1 MNNNLEMVRQT
12 WRQIKT
18 ELNVFLSKVV
28 SNDITYIIFDKL
40 KVNK

>member
-1 MNNNLEMVRQT
+1 MNNNLEMVWQT

>member
-1 MNNNLEMVRQT
+1 MVRQT

-18 ELNVFLSKVV
+18 ELNVFLSKAV